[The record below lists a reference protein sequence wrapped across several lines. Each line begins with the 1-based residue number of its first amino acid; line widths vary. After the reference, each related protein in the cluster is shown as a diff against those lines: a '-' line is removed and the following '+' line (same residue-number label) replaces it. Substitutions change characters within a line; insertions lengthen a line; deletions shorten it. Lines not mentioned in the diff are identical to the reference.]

1 MIDSTGADTMPG
13 ATMPPLSSPDVAEDS
28 PVGSADDS
36 SPHVEEAPTKSPKTK
51 RKKNQKAMRSGQILS
66 MSSSSQMAAHD
77 NARFA
82 TSDCAAGG
90 ELERKY
96 KKADCV
102 CTLTFP
108 GVAPTANEIATLLY
122 VTSKHE
128 QKYRIDNTQC
138 YWFAATVFEA
148 LKCIFVDAEENVT
161 KHSGSKGKW
170 HGISVPIKESVVEV
184 RNEYY
189 VLRNALAQ
197 EIEQKR
203 RAELQ
208 VPCLL
213 FDFTIC
219 TYHNPNSKKKKGSG
233 NGKNARLQR
242 KEPGQQRKLH
252 NGNARKRKG
261 NVRKRKGNVRKRKGN
276 VRKRKGNVRKRKGNA
291 RKRKGNA
298 RKRKGNASNARR
310 QKKRSRSCCANWRH
324 RGQERVL
331 HRFDGRRWSHV
342 QRNNRM

>member
-1 MIDSTGADTMPG
+1 MIDSTGADTTPD

-51 RKKNQKAMRSGQILS
+51 RKKNRKAMRSGQILS

-96 KKADCV
+96 KKADCI

-208 VPCLL
+208 QEEERQREREERQAAEERARTAEEVAQWEREEKEREREEKEREREEKEREREEKEREREEKEREREEKEREREQRQAAEEKIAQLL
-213 FDFTIC
+213 RQLEA
-219 TYHNPNSKKKKGSG
+219 SG
-233 NGKNARLQR
+233 AG
-242 KEPGQQRKLH
+242 
-252 NGNARKRKG
+252 
-261 NVRKRKGNVRKRKGN
+261 
-276 VRKRKGNVRKRKGNA
+276 
-291 RKRKGNA
+291 
-298 RKRKGNASNARR
+298 ASTS
-310 QKKRSRSCCANWRH
+310 Q
-324 RGQERVL
+324 V
-331 HRFDGRRWSHV
+331 
-342 QRNNRM
+342 